1 MEAFALQRDRSF
13 SRSSEVKL
21 ANQRCYS
28 TIAIYI
34 SFKCLINWEWKCVVR
49 ELYYRRMGGELKAR
63 HITRCVSVSVLICL
77 TFDFTWFNWLIVEP
91 YFNWQNSAHKNS
103 NQLSSMSVGFC
114 VFFYSDHLL
123 TCWRVDST
131 SLILLCT
138 SVGQKH

>member
-1 MEAFALQRDRSF
+1 MLFYE
-13 SRSSEVKL
+13 
-21 ANQRCYS
+21 CY
-28 TIAIYI
+28 IYI

-49 ELYYRRMGGELKAR
+49 ELYYRRMGGVSVKGSNSDFKSIDSQFTIELKAR
-63 HITRCVSVSVLICL
+63 HIARCVSLSVLICL
-77 TFDFTWFNWLIVEP
+77 TFDFAWFNWLIVEP
-91 YFNWQNSAHKNS
+91 FFNWQNSAHKNS

-123 TCWRVDST
+123 TCWHVDST